1 MLILIDLNMKIVST
15 KSGSGQTQEEEMS
28 IIIDKEPDLEN
39 AFRIL
44 EVYSSDPEKRQ
55 LIEERI
61 RADRDYKFEMAAQFE
76 KGIARGIETG
86 VAKGLEQGIEQ
97 EKLETARLMKI
108 KGYPL
113 SDILEITGLTE
124 EILQANSII

>member
-1 MLILIDLNMKIVST
+1 MFKNT
-15 KSGSGQTQEEEMS
+15 KRIQEEEMS

-76 KGIARGIETG
+76 KGIELGIE
-86 VAKGLEQGIEQ
+86 KKEPSKQ
-97 EKLETARLMKI
+97 
-108 KGYPL
+108 P
-113 SDILEITGLTE
+113 D
-124 EILQANSII
+124 